1 MVQWCAAY
9 SSGLSC
15 DGCSFRITARWHAAA
30 RTAALVVS
38 SCNGILLLAV
48 RAVRA
53 ASLGDGVVPL
63 ALHAVLATQWRVVA
77 AAPARRATA
86 VLVAFTAQC
95 YAAARPAVRVAPL
108 RNGREAMAH
117 RCGQPQARLCLSL
130 HRAIACRRSQCLHA
144 NCMRCLSLNGVLP
157 QASLAHTAARVTAT
171 ARRGMTSHAVL
182 LWARRCVL
190 L

>member
-95 YAAARPAVRVAPL
+95 YAHALPSPRAAAPSATMAPSAASAVGIGASGAL
-108 RNGREAMAH
+108 T
-117 RCGQPQARLCLSL
+117 
-130 HRAIACRRSQCLHA
+130 RR
-144 NCMRCLSLNGVLP
+144 
-157 QASLAHTAARVTAT
+157 
-171 ARRGMTSHAVL
+171 
-182 LWARRCVL
+182 
-190 L
+190 